1 MSEIEN
7 MYIGNYSNSLIYN
20 LYASEV
26 ASNICK
32 YEQKEYS
39 IISLEG
45 QKKWFS
51 KKYINHYKYQEF
63 VVRDKITPYMLIKNT
78 LYALK
83 LIFVGRTGEAL
94 LAFDYKGINVG
105 EYIYDTLIRRPDK
118 GIWTINR
125 LKVKKHIKNIVYSL
139 CLIDACSKQFK
150 KDKPAYY
157 LTHHTCYDEGL
168 ISDVAAQYGAKVIE
182 CALGHPVRIM
192 QDDKGNYSHYW
203 HDIIRDKMKELYLT
217 DKKSEDETYDLA
229 MGLLDERYRG
239 DYDKDTVCAYK
250 DKMVLNKDEFNR
262 MLELDDTKKNV
273 VIMAHCFSDW
283 NHCASNLLFRDYYS
297 WLEEVLK
304 TAKTINNVNWIL
316 KLHPSRRLY
325 GESDEAN
332 KLIEKH
338 NIDNVKIFPEEYSGE
353 SLKNIADVIVTVHGT
368 AGIEYSCC
376 GIPCVLA
383 GDAYYK
389 GYGFT
394 IESATKDEYLDKLTR
409 LDKIQKLNNNQI
421 KKACFIFYYS
431 QMVQYNSKMMSDLEK
446 ELLELDKD
454 IVMGKLS
461 RVKGE
466 EALLIKY
473 IDGGKNA
480 E

>member
-1 MSEIEN
+1 MSKIEN
-7 MYIGNYSNSLIYN
+7 MYIGNYSNSLVYN

-32 YEQKEYS
+32 YEQKEYN

-51 KKYINHYKYQEF
+51 KKYINHYNYQEF
-63 VVRDKITPYMLIKNT
+63 VVRDKITPCMLIKNT

-83 LIFVGRTGEAL
+83 LILVGRTGEAL
-94 LAFDYKGINVG
+94 LNFNYKGINVG
-105 EYIYDTLIRRPDK
+105 EYIYDSFIRKPHN

-125 LKVKKHIKNIVYSL
+125 LKVKKHNKNIVYSL

-157 LTHHTCYDEGL
+157 LTHHTCYDEGV
-168 ISDVAAQYGAKVIE
+168 ISAVAEQYGAKIIM
-182 CALGHPVRIM
+182 CALGNPVRII
-192 QDDKGNYSHYW
+192 QDANGKYSHYW
-203 HDIIRDKMKELYLT
+203 HDINREMMKELYLV
-217 DKKSEDETYDLA
+217 DKKSENETYDLA
-229 MGLLDERYRG
+229 MELLDERHRG

-250 DKMVLNKDEFNR
+250 DKMVISRDEFNR

-304 TAKTINNVNWIL
+304 AAKNINNVNWIL

-394 IESATKDEYLDKLTR
+394 IDSTTKEEYLNRLTQ
-409 LDKIQKLNNNQI
+409 LDKIPRLNNEQI

-431 QMVQYNSKMMSDLEK
+431 QMVQKNSKVMSDFEK
-446 ELLELDKD
+446 ELIRLDKD
-454 IVMGKLS
+454 IVLGKQS
-461 RVKGE
+461 RVKVE
-466 EALLIKY
+466 EALLSKY
-473 IDGGKNA
+473 IEGGKNA
-480 E
+480 